1 MKAYIRYPLNMKLI
15 ISMLILTVLCVLNI
29 VTTSDRFYEFLYLAF
44 AIIYLLIIT
53 APVARRLLRPRLLLL
68 HSKVL
73 IIKNNRI
80 ETTDIRHIY
89 IQGDSIIGIKPKKNR
104 MVPIDLCFEFCN
116 NNTEIATFIEW
127 AKNNN
132 IEVNH
137 KTFFKWI

>member
-1 MKAYIRYPLNMKLI
+1 METYIRYPLNMKLI
-15 ISMLILTVLCVLNI
+15 ISMSILTVLCIFNV
-29 VTTSDRFYEFLYLAF
+29 VTTSFRFYKFLYLAF

-53 APVARRLLRPRLLLL
+53 AAVARRLLKPRLLLL
-68 HSKVL
+68 HSIVL

-80 ETTDIRHIY
+80 EATDIRQVY
-89 IQGDSIIGIKPKKNR
+89 IQGDRIIGIKPKKNR
-104 MVPIDLCFEFCN
+104 IVPIDLCFEFCN
-116 NNTEIATFIEW
+116 TNSEIATFIEW